1 MAKTIITFKALSDHR
16 IIKKDIPIEHSFQV
30 IPATVFNGVELPAT
44 SIESQ
49 VIDYLDSIDKRDLMV
64 EHDFDMILDYWPKRT
79 RRKRDE
85 VAEFIEYCKP
95 YIQRFPTLK
104 RPIGAIIHESR
115 GVLFGKNKSNETK
128 FKEVLNMLNVT
139 NKVIAGVCDIID
151 GILKSDNN
159 KQLESNKYE
168 RDNEKGCKA

>member
-1 MAKTIITFKALSDHR
+1 MTKTLITFKALSNHR
-16 IIKKDIPIEHSFQV
+16 VVKKDIPIEHSFHV
-30 IPATVFNGVELPAT
+30 IPATDFYGVKLPAI

-49 VIDYLDSIDKRDLMV
+49 VIDYLDSIDKRALMV
-64 EHDFDMILDYWPKRT
+64 EHDFDIILDYWPKKI
-79 RRKRDE
+79 RRKKDE
-85 VAEFIEYCKP
+85 VAEFIEYCTP

-104 RPIGAIIHESR
+104 RPIGAIIHESS

-159 KQLESNKYE
+159 KQLESKQI
-168 RDNEKGCKA
+168 